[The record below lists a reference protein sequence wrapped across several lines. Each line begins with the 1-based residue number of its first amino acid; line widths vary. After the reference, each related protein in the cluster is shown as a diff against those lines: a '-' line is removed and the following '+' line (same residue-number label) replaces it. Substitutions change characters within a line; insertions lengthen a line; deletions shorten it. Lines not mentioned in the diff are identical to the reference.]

1 MYKYNKGEVN
11 NLKNIMF
18 KLEVI
23 FFLWIFIYNLKLWII
38 WRLNLFCYSYIF
50 FWLKYWI
57 YLFYMVNYFS
67 GNFFVLIVIVNFIYY
82 SYIKF
87 WDVVNSGNGWL
98 IVGMVDIVI
107 VFLL

>member
-57 YLFYMVNYFS
+57 YLFYMVNYLS

-87 WDVVNSGNGWL
+87 WDVVNSGNGWYSYCIFIISCNL
-98 IVGMVDIVI
+98 
-107 VFLL
+107 